1 MWACHYVRV
10 YIFTKLKSVRG
21 LPCCGS
27 WGLKESGMSEWVNWT
42 ELKISV
48 NIQAKCSS
56 IHTYVYGLFLFFYFF
71 TLCGVA
77 EFMAFVEQIEV
88 FGEKGN
94 KMKTIEWTAGPI
106 WCDYERC
113 FFILISLL
121 QSKNSSR
128 GLQAEFIIGCQSL
141 SLNICREDV
150 FIQGQLGKSET

>member
-1 MWACHYVRV
+1 M
-10 YIFTKLKSVRG
+10 
-21 LPCCGS
+21 GS
-27 WGLKESGMSEWVNWT
+27 QSQTWLSDWT

-56 IHTYVYGLFLFFYFF
+56 IHTYVCGLLFFQFF
-71 TLCGVA
+71 TLCGVV
-77 EFMAFVEQIEV
+77 EFVAFVEQIEV
-88 FGEKGN
+88 CGEKGN
-94 KMKTIEWTAGPI
+94 KMKTIEWTAGSI

-113 FFILISLL
+113 FFMISLL

-128 GLQAEFIIGCQSL
+128 GLQAEFIIDCQSL